1 MQKTKRIVKR
11 IYISLQ
17 WSFHTCEDEP
27 VVREKKL
34 LSSVLFPVRP
44 SLSSLF
50 YSPHITRLLTTS
62 NSSLLSSYCF
72 FTLSC
77 HTLSFSP
84 QHQPSSTSSTHL
96 SLYPVDCV
104 CVWLRCSVCLYLHWP
119 RPHYLTTLQQLVALL
134 IPHSSPLLPSLQSEV
149 DRDRGETGE
158 GKRAAQKKK
167 KDGRW
172 EQHNSDWLIFFFY

>member
-72 FTLSC
+72 VTLSRSLPSTNPALPRQ
-77 HTLSFSP
+77 HISLSILW
-84 QHQPSSTSSTHL
+84 T
-96 SLYPVDCV
+96 VCV
-104 CVWLRCSVCLYLHWP
+104 CVASLLCLPISTLTP
-119 RPHYLTTLQQLVALL
+119 SSLPHNTAAAGCIVDSSLVPTLTQFT
-134 IPHSSPLLPSLQSEV
+134 E
-149 DRDRGETGE
+149 
-158 GKRAAQKKK
+158 
-167 KDGRW
+167 
-172 EQHNSDWLIFFFY
+172 